1 MSLRAPL
8 RLFLCAALTV
18 ALSAAAADGRESHE
32 AFFQLNMGDLKSEL
46 ADARRAG
53 KKGIFVMF
61 EQEGCPGCLYMKR
74 TVLSRADVQKFY
86 GDRFVSLALDV
97 NGSVPLTDFSG
108 RQYTEKSYAQAAGVK
123 ATPTLVFYD
132 LQGTE
137 AARVVGATQTPGE
150 FLLLGEFV
158 DSGAWRNHTFSAYKA
173 AHTRKKGS

>member
-1 MSLRAPL
+1 MSLRAL
-8 RLFLCAALTV
+8 FRLFLCAALTA
-18 ALSAAAADGRESHE
+18 ALSAAAADGRDAHE
-32 AFFQLNMGDLKSEL
+32 TFFQLNMGDLKAEL
-46 ADARRAG
+46 ADARLSG

-61 EQEGCPGCLYMKR
+61 EQEGCPGCLHMKR
-74 TVLSRADVQKFY
+74 TVLNRPDVQKFY

-108 RQYTEKSYAQAAGVK
+108 RQYTEKTYAQAAGVK
-123 ATPTLVFYD
+123 ATPTLGFYD

-137 AARVVGATQTPGE
+137 AARMVGAAQTPGD

-158 DSGAWRNHTFSAYKA
+158 ESGAWRNQKFSAYKA